1 MKKIIAVIVILLL
14 HATGFAQSQEM
25 EQLKLNLEKL
35 VQLKLML
42 QQMKQGYQTLSN
54 GYNSVRDA
62 ARGNYDLHRAYLD
75 GLLQV
80 SEQVKGSPALQKLL
94 TNHGL
99 IQQEYRRWLQ
109 QVQPL
114 GLFTAQELS
123 DVQRS
128 YQKILE
134 AVSDQLVQLQLLT
147 RPESLR
153 MSDAE
158 RLSAIETLATK
169 SDEQL
174 VALRQLMKDQT
185 SVAVR
190 KAQQKRDLQA
200 MRRLYGQ

>member
-1 MKKIIAVIVILLL
+1 MKKIVTVIVILLL
-14 HATGFAQSQEM
+14 RATGFAQSQEM

-54 GYNSVRDA
+54 GYNSVRDI
-62 ARGNYDLHRAYLD
+62 ARGNYDLHRAYLN

-80 SEQVKGSPALQKLL
+80 SEQVRSNPALQRLL

-99 IQQEYRRWLQ
+99 IEQEYRRWLQ

-128 YQKILE
+128 YQKIVE
-134 AVSDQLVQLQLLT
+134 AMSDQLDQLQLLT
-147 RPESLR
+147 RPEALR

-174 VALRQLMKDQT
+174 MALRQLMKDQT
-185 SVAVR
+185 SIVVR

>member
-1 MKKIIAVIVILLL
+1 MKKIVTVIVIWLL

-25 EQLKLNLEKL
+25 EQLKLNVEKL

-42 QQMKQGYQTLSN
+42 QQMKKGYQTLSN
-54 GYNSVRDA
+54 GYNSIRDA

-80 SEQVKGSPALQKLL
+80 SEQVKGSPDLHRLL

-99 IQQEYRRWLQ
+99 IEQEYRRWLQ
-109 QVQPL
+109 QVLPL
-114 GLFTAQELS
+114 GLLTAQELS

-128 YQKILE
+128 YQKIAE
-134 AVSDQLVQLQLLT
+134 AVSDQLDQLQLLT

-158 RLSAIETLATK
+158 RLSAIEILAMK

-174 VALRQLMKDQT
+174 VALRQLVKDQT
-185 SVAVR
+185 SIAVR